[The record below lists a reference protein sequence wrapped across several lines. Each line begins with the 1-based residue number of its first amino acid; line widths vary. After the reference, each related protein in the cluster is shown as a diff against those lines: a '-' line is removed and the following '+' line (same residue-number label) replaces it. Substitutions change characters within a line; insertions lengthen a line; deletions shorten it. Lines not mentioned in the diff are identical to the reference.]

1 MELIYLTNF
10 LKDILNINDE
20 KIIYFLYTIL
30 CYVIY
35 KLIIKL
41 IISFTKKIGLDER
54 SIYQTKQK
62 ARAILSIILF
72 IILIYIWQEQIKDFI
87 TLISLVS
94 AALTLAAR
102 EIIFNYFCGIY
113 IRLKKPIKVE
123 DRIEVDEI
131 VGDVVNINSL
141 NTEILEVNSEN
152 NQSTGIIV
160 NIPNSTIFTHAT
172 KNYNAVFKYIWDEI
186 EVRVDINSDA
196 KKVKLLLLEII
207 KTEETLKEIPKKM
220 KRELAKNTADY
231 RIYYNNLTP
240 IIYTKIYEDT
250 IIFNIRFLI
259 HPKKQRVIESNIYEK
274 VLQRFKEEEIIIK

>member
-1 MELIYLTNF
+1 MEMMNLTNF
-10 LKDILNINDE
+10 LKDIFNINDE
-20 KIIYFLYTIL
+20 KIIYFMYTII
-30 CYVIY
+30 CYFLY
-35 KLIIKL
+35 KLTLKL
-41 IISFTKKIGLDER
+41 IISITKKIGFDER
-54 SIYQTKQK
+54 NIYQAKQK
-62 ARAILSIILF
+62 ARAILSIFLL

-102 EIIFNYFCGIY
+102 EIIFNYFCGIF
-113 IRLKKPIKVE
+113 IRIKKPIKVE
-123 DRIEVDEI
+123 DRIEVEEI

-141 NTEILEVNSEN
+141 NTEILEVNSQN

-160 NIPNSTIFTHAT
+160 NIPNSTIFTNTT
-172 KNYNAVFKYIWDEI
+172 KNYNSVFKYIWDEI
-186 EVRVDINSDA
+186 EVRVDINSDV
-196 KKVKLLLLEII
+196 KKIKSMLLEII
-207 KTEETLKEIPKKM
+207 KTEEHLKDIPKKM

-240 IIYTKIYEDT
+240 IIYTKIFEDT

-274 VLQRFKEEEIIIK
+274 ILIRFKEEEIIIK